1 MENMMSKKLFIDKEI
16 KILSKNPYVKTV
28 SDKAITYTDEFKQ
41 IFVIEKDKGMFPQEI
56 FTQCGFDLE
65 ILGKERIASA
75 SKRWMR
81 SFAKQ
86 GMTGLNDKRKE
97 QSGRPRINEMTPEE
111 KISRL
116 EAQNLLLKAENELLK
131 NIELEERRLRK
142 EK

>member
-1 MENMMSKKLFIDKEI
+1 MKNMMSKKLFADKEI
-16 KILSKNPYVKTV
+16 KILLKNPYVKTV

-56 FTQCGFDLE
+56 FAQCGFDLE

>member
-1 MENMMSKKLFIDKEI
+1 
-16 KILSKNPYVKTV
+16 
-28 SDKAITYTDEFKQ
+28 
-41 IFVIEKDKGMFPQEI
+41 MFPQEI
-56 FTQCGFDLE
+56 FAQCGFDVE
-65 ILGKERIASA
+65 IIGKERIASA

-142 EK
+142 KK